1 MFASNVDCHTLQTGL
16 HKSTVYIADCI
27 SFSKNSSCV
36 SYLLIKVSS
45 LIYNSFQSMCNYR
58 KPDKKTM
65 SLKTKKEVTA
75 KYEND
80 MNTSVIM
87 VEYDF

>member
-1 MFASNVDCHTLQTGL
+1 
-16 HKSTVYIADCI
+16 
-27 SFSKNSSCV
+27 
-36 SYLLIKVSS
+36 
-45 LIYNSFQSMCNYR
+45 MCNYR